1 MRTHWTSFTAPGNA
15 QKAMEAVH
23 RLAELDDPPLHFPL
37 GKDALEVVKK
47 AATGR
52 LADLEKYSSWSD
64 SL

>member
-1 MRTHWTSFTAPGNA
+1 MRTHWTSTTPGNA

-23 RLAELDDPPLHFPL
+23 TLAELDDPPQHFPL

-64 SL
+64 DL